1 MNGKSMMFLGICFIP
16 FCVSYGDTAG
26 PGMVF
31 IGVCYISRFLWITT
45 LIVLSIISIF
55 DKLLRIILL
64 VCVVFSILLIGL
76 FNYNNPRD
84 WSWNIMVASPVIL
97 FFEIL
102 SLITYG
108 IIKFVRWWKNRGA
121 ASEEA
126 ENLG

>member
-1 MNGKSMMFLGICFIP
+1 MNGAA
-16 FCVSYGDTAG
+16 YGFWYFSFFAS
-26 PGMVF
+26 
-31 IGVCYISRFLWITT
+31 ILI
-45 LIVLSIISIF
+45 LIVLLIASIF
-55 DKLLRIILL
+55 DRLLRVMLLVCVTLSILL
-64 VCVVFSILLIGL
+64 VCLDV
-76 FNYNNPRD
+76 YNNPI
-84 WSWNIMVASPVIL
+84 SWNLAIITTGPFIF